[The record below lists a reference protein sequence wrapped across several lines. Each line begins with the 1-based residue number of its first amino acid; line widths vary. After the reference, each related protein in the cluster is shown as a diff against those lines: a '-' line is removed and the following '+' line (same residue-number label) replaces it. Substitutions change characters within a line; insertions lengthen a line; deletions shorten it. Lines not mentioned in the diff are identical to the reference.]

1 MDDDDDDD
9 DDGEVFVDVF
19 PLLLFF
25 PRVVSCANARAIV
38 QKREKRTE
46 ESFLSKIFFFSFFL
60 NSNLGSYLKKGRGW
74 YETKISPVSV
84 FLHY

>member
-1 MDDDDDDD
+1 MDDN

-38 QKREKRTE
+38 YKSAFKRTE

-60 NSNLGSYLKKGRGW
+60 NSNLGS
-74 YETKISPVSV
+74 
-84 FLHY
+84 